1 MKEENLNRI
10 IFLIREMMT
19 TGSTAGAPGFSEKSP
34 SKGPTAGFSPAMG
47 ITKRKKYASLGPKSR
62 SRWMPKKPTP

>member
-19 TGSTAGAPGFSEKSP
+19 TGSTTGAPGFSEKSP
-34 SKGPTAGFSPAMG
+34 KTGPTAGFSPVMG
-47 ITKRKKYASLGPKSR
+47 MTKRKKYASLGTGSR
-62 SRWMPKKPTP
+62 KRWMQKKSTS